1 MVKWKHII
9 ILLIL
14 ILLDQLTKF
23 YFKGKNFFIFNYTQ
37 NTGSAFSLFS
47 GLNAILIVIGLI
59 ILILLIYFYFKTK
72 GIIQLS
78 LLLIITGTISNLID
92 RIFLGFVRD
101 FIDFKIWPIFN
112 LADSLIVIGVILI
125 LLKEFKI
132 IKKDLS

>member
-23 YFKGKNFFIFNYTQ
+23 YFKGKKFFIFNYSE
-37 NTGSAFSLFS
+37 NTGTAFSLFP
-47 GLNAILIVIGLI
+47 GLNTILIVIGLI

-72 GIIQLS
+72 NLIQLS
-78 LLLIITGTISNLID
+78 LLLIISGTIGNLID
-92 RIFLGFVRD
+92 RIFFGYVRD

-112 LADSLIVIGVILI
+112 IADSLIVIGVILI

-132 IKKDLS
+132 IKK